1 MKNVNR
7 IDAERMRI
15 VIQACSVTCVN
26 PVPIKQNRHCETA
39 MRRNDRRYKLSSHQV
54 FYALAAKTTTLAM
67 ALGSFFVPTLIGNII
82 GAVDLVAA
90 LNYAQ
95 ISLVE

>member
-1 MKNVNR
+1 
-7 IDAERMRI
+7 
-15 VIQACSVTCVN
+15 
-26 PVPIKQNRHCETA
+26 

-67 ALGSFFVPTLIGNII
+67 ALGSFFVPTLIGNIV